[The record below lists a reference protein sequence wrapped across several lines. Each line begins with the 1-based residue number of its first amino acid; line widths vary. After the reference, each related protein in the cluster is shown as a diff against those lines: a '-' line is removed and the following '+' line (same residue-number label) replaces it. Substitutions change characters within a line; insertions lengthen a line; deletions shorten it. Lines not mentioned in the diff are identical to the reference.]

1 MPTWGGSALAA
12 YDCPGTPRPRS
23 LSPLLPW
30 AACAEPPGLCG
41 AAGCVLDP
49 GWTGGTSRD
58 CRYREQTPE
67 GGTGGDPGDV
77 IVTVCSAPPAG
88 DYEKPSL

>member
-1 MPTWGGSALAA
+1 MPAYESALAA
-12 YDCPGTPRPRS
+12 YDCPGNPRPLS
-23 LSPLLPW
+23 LSPLSRVPHALSL
-30 AACAEPPGLCG
+30 GLCG

-58 CRYREQTPE
+58 CRYREQTP
-67 GGTGGDPGDV
+67 GGDPGGDM
-77 IVTVCSAPPAG
+77 TVCSAPPAG